1 MPGMATRDAVSA
13 DGTRI
18 VYRVS
23 GPEGARPLVLVHG
36 WSANLTCWGEA
47 AEQLARRF
55 RVIALDLRGHGY
67 SDAPAQGYDDPA
79 NWAADLAA
87 VLAAEKV
94 TEGAVLLGWSYGGI
108 VISDYLTAYGTGAVG
123 GVVYVGS
130 MANIGRVPGAEVGEA
145 LKQAMAGV
153 FEESPGKAMRG
164 FMAFGNANTGDRR
177 DKGVDAQRMF
187 GMSLATPPAV
197 RKALF
202 YRTADNT
209 ETLRGLDVPVLV
221 LHGTADPVV
230 PIANGRF
237 IAETAP
243 KARGSYWEGAQHGL
257 FIEDP
262 ERFVAEVGQFA
273 DEIA

>member
-1 MPGMATRDAVSA
+1 
-13 DGTRI
+13 
-18 VYRVS
+18 
-23 GPEGARPLVLVHG
+23 
-36 WSANLTCWGEA
+36 
-47 AEQLARRF
+47 
-55 RVIALDLRGHGY
+55 
-67 SDAPAQGYDDPA
+67 
-79 NWAADLAA
+79 
-87 VLAAEKV
+87 
-94 TEGAVLLGWSYGGI
+94 
-108 VISDYLTAYGTGAVG
+108 SDYLTAHGTCAVA
-123 GVVYVGS
+123 GVVFVGS

-164 FMAFGNANTGDRR
+164 FAAFGNANTGDRR
-177 DKGVDAQRMF
+177 DKGVDAQRLF
-187 GMSLATPPAV
+187 GMSMATPPAV

-243 KARGSYWEGAQHGL
+243 DARGSYWVGAQHGL
-257 FIEDP
+257 FIEDT
-262 ERFVAEVGQFA
+262 ERFLAEVGKFA
-273 DEIA
+273 DELA